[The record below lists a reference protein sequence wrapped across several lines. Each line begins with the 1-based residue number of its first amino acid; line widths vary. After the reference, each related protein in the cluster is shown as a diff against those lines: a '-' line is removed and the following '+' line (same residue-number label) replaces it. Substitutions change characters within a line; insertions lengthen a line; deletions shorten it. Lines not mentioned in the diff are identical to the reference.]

1 MIAPLD
7 ADNSAAANVN
17 TPPHQP
23 RTPTLAPPSRLF
35 LATLV
40 GLALMMN
47 TLGRGVTETFT
58 VFLLPVEASFGA
70 SRAEMTLAYSIYM
83 IVNGLSAPL
92 AGQLIDRFGA
102 RVTYG
107 AGLLFLGSGFVLAG
121 TAETVWQYYAFY
133 SVFGGLGAACLG
145 MVAASSLLSRW
156 FTERLGTMVAIP
168 HAATGFGVLL
178 IPPAA
183 QFLLGY
189 YEWQSVHQIIG
200 CTVLALL
207 PIAMALPL
215 ARMTRGSDVW
225 RRQQR
230 SVGQTGEKMWTA
242 ARAIRTEAFWSLFG
256 LFFLTSAAAY
266 AVIPQCVA
274 FLVSRGYDPLFA
286 AAAFGISGAFSGIG
300 IIAAGWFSDRIG
312 RLTTV
317 TVSKI
322 MTMTGIAS
330 LLALA
335 WEPSLVLLY
344 AFVFFFG
351 IVQGAR
357 GPIIAVL
364 VSLLFRGGSV
374 GAIFGTLSLSMGL
387 GAGSGSW
394 LSGALHDWT
403 GDYVA
408 SLTLGLICSALGLAI
423 YWISP
428 SLRRERPARL

>member
-1 MIAPLD
+1 MA
-7 ADNSAAANVN
+7 
-17 TPPHQP
+17 
-23 RTPTLAPPSRLF
+23 APPSGLF

-40 GLALMMN
+40 GLALTMN

-70 SRAEMTLAYSIYM
+70 TRAEMTLAYSIYM

-156 FTERLGTMVAIP
+156 FTERLGTVVAIP

-178 IPPAA
+178 IPPTA

-200 CTVLALL
+200 CTVLALF

-225 RRQQR
+225 QRQQR
-230 SVGQTGEKMWTA
+230 SIGQTGEKMWTA

-286 AAAFGISGAFSGIG
+286 AAAFGVSGAFSGIG

-344 AFVFFFG
+344 SFVFFFG

-403 GDYVA
+403 GDYIA
-408 SLTLGLICSALGLAI
+408 SLALGLICSGLGLVI

-428 SLRRERPARL
+428 SLRTERPARL